1 MKRKVLLIEPDYKN
15 KYPPL
20 GLMKLA
26 MYFRQCGDDVRFY
39 SAIYRSL
46 RRGFYARNFL
56 A

>member
-39 SAIYRSL
+39 KGRFKGVCGAAFM
-46 RRGFYARNFL
+46 RGIF
-56 A
+56 